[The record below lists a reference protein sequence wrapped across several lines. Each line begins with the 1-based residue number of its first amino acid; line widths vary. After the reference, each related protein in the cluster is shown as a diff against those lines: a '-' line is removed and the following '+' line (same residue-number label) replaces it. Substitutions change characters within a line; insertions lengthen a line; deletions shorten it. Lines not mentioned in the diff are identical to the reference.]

1 MEYSRIVLCI
11 STTCTTC
18 ATSGTNLTMTVT
30 QLKIMKLH
38 CRLKSRLILE
48 CRVMFTSLSKV
59 EKSKQDNYM
68 MFHPGMESTANLPN
82 AYNTILVWEMSQKIS
97 QKMWKSKVQ
106 AFGSHGGYQVYN
118 QAQKI
123 YINKIRKMLW
133 LTVHRVQL
141 QRNESEFVIRY
152 RN

>member
-1 MEYSRIVLCI
+1 MCI
-11 STTCTTC
+11 SATCTTC

-82 AYNTILVWEMSQKIS
+82 A
-97 QKMWKSKVQ
+97 
-106 AFGSHGGYQVYN
+106 
-118 QAQKI
+118 
-123 YINKIRKMLW
+123 
-133 LTVHRVQL
+133 
-141 QRNESEFVIRY
+141 
-152 RN
+152 